1 LSALVAIDLLY
12 FAWVREAIG
21 TGAER
26 IEPPANVQTLDDLID
41 WLVTRSEGHARAL
54 ADRDRLRAAIDQTFV
69 PLTAPIAGAR
79 EIAIFPPVTG
89 G

>member
-1 LSALVAIDLLY
+1 MAIDMLY

-21 TGAER
+21 VGEER
-26 IEPPANVQTLDDLID
+26 VTPPDSVATVADLID
-41 WLVTRSEGHARAL
+41 WLTGTSDGHAAAFANRGK
-54 ADRDRLRAAIDQTFV
+54 LRAAVDQSFV
-69 PLTAPIAGAR
+69 PLDHPIGGAR